1 MKKYPGVYKDSEGKI
16 FIKPRVKDIFGKTKR
31 TTIRGF
37 KSEKEAYDLKNE
49 LQKKNSNKG
58 NNKVLINTKN
68 GEKSCKVNH
77 ITYRQVFMENL
88 EYKHTKGR
96 NGDGTYNTCLRRN
109 EKHILPEIGDMD
121 IFDITT
127 LTYSELQLKLK
138 QKGLDIKTINGLHSD
153 IESALK
159 YATLFY
165 GLKYNVAMMVG
176 PIYEDRDNIDNFIT
190 IDDMNKIG
198 KEESLNSYEWEL
210 IAKSL
215 EKRINKEENLEKKVQ
230 CIKDLLFFVCEFIL
244 MMRIGEVQALDYESI
259 IYDKKIIFLNKA
271 YSKDAKKIT
280 PLKNRK
286 VRFLYPTDFV
296 LELFKI
302 CEEEDAKY
310 IGFNRHQLIFGHT
323 GHFSRT
329 TMLRLLKTI
338 AVENNI
344 HKNLTNHKLRHG
356 IISNMLY
363 ANADPSV
370 VAEMAGHNKE
380 MTFNVYNQS
389 VNKAKVDL
397 VEKLNT
403 FYVPNA
409 GTIFD
414 THFKEN

>member
-1 MKKYPGVYKDSEGKI
+1 MKKYPGVYKDSDGNI
-16 FIKPRVKDIFGKTKR
+16 FIKPRIKDVFGKTKR

-37 KSEKEAYDLKNE
+37 KNEKEAYALKNE
-49 LQKKNSNKG
+49 LQQKNSNKG
-58 NNKVLINTKN
+58 NNKVLINTKS

-109 EKHILPEIGDMD
+109 EKHILPEIGDID
-121 IFDITT
+121 IFDLTT
-127 LTYSELQLKLK
+127 LIYRELQLKLK
-138 QKGLDIKTINGLHSD
+138 NKGLDTKTINGLHSD

-176 PIYEDRDNIDNFIT
+176 PIYEDRDNIDGFVSIN
-190 IDDMNKIG
+190 DMNKIG
-198 KEESLNSYEWEL
+198 KEESLNDHEWEL
-210 IAKSL
+210 IARSL
-215 EKRINKEENLEKKVQ
+215 EKRINKEKDTEKKVQ
-230 CIKDLLFFVCEFIL
+230 CIKDLLFFICEFIL

-259 IYDKKIIFLNKA
+259 IYNRKIIFLNKA

-296 LELFKI
+296 LDLFKA
-302 CEEEDAKY
+302 CEEEDSKY
-310 IGFNRHQLIFGHT
+310 IDFNRKQLIFGYT

-338 AVENNI
+338 ALENDI
-344 HKNLTNHKLRHG
+344 RKNLTNHKLRHG

-363 ANADPSV
+363 ANADPSA

-397 VEKLNT
+397 VQKLNS
-403 FYVPNA
+403 FYVPEA

-414 THFKEN
+414 THLKEN